1 MPRIIGLTGGIGSG
15 KSRIAKHFAELG
27 VPCYI
32 ADDRA
37 KELMNS
43 SKSLRNA
50 ILKNFGP
57 QSYVDGKLNREFISD
72 LVFKQKDRLALL
84 NALVHPEVAKDFS
97 EWVIDQDFSYII
109 KEAAILFE
117 SGGADQCDEVIL
129 VTAPME
135 IRIERVLARDN
146 TSVEA
151 IKNRISKQLPD
162 EKKIPLAD
170 YHIEN
175 IKWEDTLAK
184 IDLLHKKLAQNP

>member
-1 MPRIIGLTGGIGSG
+1 MPRIVGLTGGIGSG
-15 KSRIAKHFAELG
+15 KSRIAGRFAELG

-43 SKSLRNA
+43 STSLRNA
-50 ILKNFGP
+50 ILENFGP
-57 QSYVDGKLNREFISD
+57 QSYADDKLNREFISN
-72 LVFKQKDRLALL
+72 LVFKDMDRLVLL
-84 NALVHPEVAKDFS
+84 NALVHPAVA
-97 EWVIDQDFSYII
+97 QDFSKWISEQNSSYVI

-117 SGGADQCDEVIL
+117 SGGAGQCDEVIL

-135 IRIERVLARDN
+135 TRIERVLARDHS
-146 TSVEA
+146 TVDA
-151 IKNRISKQLPD
+151 IKSRMSKQWAD

-175 IKWEDTLAK
+175 IKWEDTLTK
-184 IDLLHKKLAQNP
+184 IDVLHQKLLQNL

>member
-1 MPRIIGLTGGIGSG
+1 MPRIVGLTGGIGSG
-15 KSRIAKHFAELG
+15 KSRIAGRFAELG

-43 SKSLRNA
+43 SASLRNA
-50 ILKNFGP
+50 ILENFGP
-57 QSYVDGKLNREFISD
+57 QSYVDDKLNREFISN
-72 LVFKQKDRLALL
+72 LVFKDMDRLALL
-84 NALVHPEVAKDFS
+84 NALVHPAVAQDFS
-97 EWVIDQDFSYII
+97 EWISEQNSSYVI

-175 IKWEDTLAK
+175 IKWEDTLTK
-184 IDLLHKKLAQNP
+184 IDVLHQKLLQNP